1 MVFQEQQILQFME
14 KRAYKPMTAEEL
26 KETFQLDNQEEEAE
40 FLRLLEQM
48 EEEGKIVRTRAE
60 RYGVPERFN
69 LVLGTLQGN
78 AKGFAFVIPDR
89 EEEQDVYIHANDLNG
104 AMDGDRVLARI
115 QRGRKGDQRRE
126 GVIVRILKRG
136 RLEIVGTYR
145 ASKHFGFVIPDDKR
159 LPADIFIPNE
169 GRGDAKDGQK
179 VVVAISQ
186 YPGEY
191 RSAEGVIKEVLGY
204 KDDPGVDI
212 VSIIRKHQLPEKFP
226 PDVLAEAEAIPDEV
240 QEEELI
246 GRRDLRQRPMV
257 TIDGED
263 AKDLD
268 DAVSIETLPNGNIR
282 LGVHIAD
289 VSYYVKEGSAL
300 DQEAYERG
308 CSVYLVDRVIPMLP
322 PHLSN
327 GICSLHPQVDRL
339 TLTCDMEFDDEGKMV
354 GYDIYPS
361 VIRTDERMTYRDV
374 KKILVDEDP
383 ELIQRYERFV
393 DQFRLMAQ
401 LANKLRERRMQRGA
415 IDFNLAE
422 AKIIVDENG
431 KPTTIEKRERSISEG
446 LIEEF
451 MLAANETV
459 AKHFTKAE
467 VPFLYRI
474 HEPPNEEKLQAF
486 FSFITHFG
494 YRIRGKADQIQ
505 PRALQQLL
513 ERVKGKQEETVIS
526 TVLLRSMQQAKYAA
540 ECVGHFGLATTFYSH
555 FTAPIR
561 RYPDL
566 MIHRIINQVIRE
578 GKLSPQRVEEL
589 NALLPEVA
597 KQSSGRERVAIEA
610 ERETDALKK
619 AEYMLDKIGETFE
632 GIISGVTSFG
642 FFVELDNTVE
652 GLVHISYM
660 IDDYYHYDENTYSL
674 RGEWTGKVFRIG
686 DKVTV
691 RVRSVDMEEYKVDF
705 ELVDTKGNAI
715 DKQIDGTRRRK
726 KKRRKKA
733 ADSLE
738 LEKTIRTPKASKA
751 MAGDKKKKKKKR
763 KDTRKRRKR

>member
-1 MVFQEQQILQFME
+1 M
-14 KRAYKPMTAEEL
+14 
-26 KETFQLDNQEEEAE
+26 
-40 FLRLLEQM
+40 
-48 EEEGKIVRTRAE
+48 
-60 RYGVPERFN
+60 
-69 LVLGTLQGN
+69 VLGTLQGN

-308 CSVYLVDRVIPMLP
+308 CSVYLVDRRN
-322 PHLSN
+322 S
-327 GICSLHPQVDRL
+327 
-339 TLTCDMEFDDEGKMV
+339 
-354 GYDIYPS
+354 Y
-361 VIRTDERMTYRDV
+361 
-374 KKILVDEDP
+374 
-383 ELIQRYERFV
+383 
-393 DQFRLMAQ
+393 
-401 LANKLRERRMQRGA
+401 
-415 IDFNLAE
+415 
-422 AKIIVDENG
+422 
-431 KPTTIEKRERSISEG
+431 
-446 LIEEF
+446 
-451 MLAANETV
+451 
-459 AKHFTKAE
+459 
-467 VPFLYRI
+467 
-474 HEPPNEEKLQAF
+474 
-486 FSFITHFG
+486 
-494 YRIRGKADQIQ
+494 
-505 PRALQQLL
+505 
-513 ERVKGKQEETVIS
+513 
-526 TVLLRSMQQAKYAA
+526 
-540 ECVGHFGLATTFYSH
+540 
-555 FTAPIR
+555 
-561 RYPDL
+561 
-566 MIHRIINQVIRE
+566 
-578 GKLSPQRVEEL
+578 
-589 NALLPEVA
+589 
-597 KQSSGRERVAIEA
+597 
-610 ERETDALKK
+610 
-619 AEYMLDKIGETFE
+619 
-632 GIISGVTSFG
+632 VTS
-642 FFVELDNTVE
+642 
-652 GLVHISYM
+652 
-660 IDDYYHYDENTYSL
+660 
-674 RGEWTGKVFRIG
+674 
-686 DKVTV
+686 
-691 RVRSVDMEEYKVDF
+691 
-705 ELVDTKGNAI
+705 
-715 DKQIDGTRRRK
+715 
-726 KKRRKKA
+726 
-733 ADSLE
+733 
-738 LEKTIRTPKASKA
+738 ASFQWYL
-751 MAGDKKKKKKKR
+751 
-763 KDTRKRRKR
+763 